1 MESWSRLFLLKNR
14 NAPYLLSLLI
24 LIWSS
29 NTLGATDNGSE
40 EPLIQPQIKPRPATP
55 AKIDT
60 ENIEIGL
67 FTGILSVEDFGS
79 SSVNGARLAYHAS
92 ENIFLEAAYGRSN
105 TKETSYERLLGSVQL
120 LDEEERKLS
129 YYNLSLGFNVLPGEA
144 FMGGG
149 YAFHTDLYL
158 IGGIGSTK
166 FAGDNRRTLNLGFG
180 YRAIMNDWL
189 ALHLDARDHIFD
201 IDLLGT
207 QKRNQN
213 LEFHTGLTVFF

>member
-1 MESWSRLFLLKNR
+1 MCRNAFFLL
-14 NAPYLLSLLI
+14 LI
-24 LIWSS
+24 GHGYALAVENES
-29 NTLGATDNGSE
+29 SE
-40 EPLIQPQIKPRPATP
+40 EPLIQPQVKPQPAKP

-60 ENIEIGL
+60 EDFEIGL

-92 ENIFLEAAYGRSN
+92 EDIFLEAAYGRS
-105 TKETSYERLLGSVQL
+105 TTEKSSYERLLGSVQL
-120 LDEEERKLS
+120 LSEEERKLS

-144 FMGGG
+144 FIGSGH
-149 YAFHTDLYL
+149 AFHTDLYL

-166 FAGDNRRTLNLGFG
+166 FAGDNRRTLNFGFG

-189 ALHLDARDHIFD
+189 AFHLDTRDHIFD

-207 QKRNQN
+207 QKTNHN
-213 LEFHTGLTVFF
+213 LELQTGVTIFF